1 MLGTGAGCGG
11 GQSRATPVPDI
22 LLCTAGTCQNRN
34 MSGCLQVKP
43 RACACLSQT
52 LHVFAPSSSIHDHI
66 HIFQCMQACCT
77 PTFYAALQ
85 KYEDWHCWLHVQGR
99 DDVPSCCALRCC
111 AWKTLGC
118 EKKKALAE
126 SCKYP
131 TSHSQG
137 CLAKKPLAAYSL
149 IKRQLLYICL
159 YAQKTARRSKMH
171 FVLQKMKTLHFVFC
185 PGRCS
190 SCLCLCPEMVKA

>member
-1 MLGTGAGCGG
+1 MVSVALRQGFFLGVSRVFPWENKERALPLPELLARKLPQLLQKVTASMLGTGAGCGG

-85 KYEDWHCWLHVQGR
+85 KYEDWHC
-99 DDVPSCCALRCC
+99 
-111 AWKTLGC
+111 
-118 EKKKALAE
+118 
-126 SCKYP
+126 
-131 TSHSQG
+131 
-137 CLAKKPLAAYSL
+137 
-149 IKRQLLYICL
+149 
-159 YAQKTARRSKMH
+159 
-171 FVLQKMKTLHFVFC
+171 
-185 PGRCS
+185 
-190 SCLCLCPEMVKA
+190 